1 MLAKFEMTQKVHSHK
16 ERKDSLKTRVEPVF
30 YLCNGKS
37 KNYKDPLYA
46 SLHKKKKRAETLHS
60 LCWLENAW
68 WELLKFL
75 TVTIFFF
82 KIGIH
87 FMPGWTATSHEVKK
101 KEAQKDQSS
110 VSKEPTYNRCLLI
123 LHFKP
128 FRS

>member
-1 MLAKFEMTQKVHSHK
+1 MTQKVHSHK

-30 YLCNGKS
+30 YLC
-37 KNYKDPLYA
+37 
-46 SLHKKKKRAETLHS
+46 
-60 LCWLENAW
+60 
-68 WELLKFL
+68 
-75 TVTIFFF
+75 
-82 KIGIH
+82 IH